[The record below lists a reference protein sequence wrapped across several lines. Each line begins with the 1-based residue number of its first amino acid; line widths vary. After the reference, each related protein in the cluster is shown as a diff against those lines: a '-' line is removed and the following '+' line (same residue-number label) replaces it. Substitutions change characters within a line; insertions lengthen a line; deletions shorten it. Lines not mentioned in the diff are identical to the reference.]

1 MGTNTQKLQE
11 SAFRLL
17 QKNAFQIKLSTKSK
31 NCDKFKKHAEL
42 GECHHE
48 IAKRLACRIIIKAS
62 SCKLTQAFQ
71 LWKKFNDAATCE
83 NKTDNICVIRMARQ
97 LEHLK
102 EARIFSHWKKVHFER
117 LMLRH
122 RIVSKIFLNASCLK
136 TSLGAAFT
144 MWKVESKH
152 GQWEK
157 ENVKR
162 KEIRTVEWKKGHQL
176 EWKATPKKR
185 PEDPNP
191 LSAKEM
197 KAK

>member
-1 MGTNTQKLQE
+1 MG
-11 SAFRLL
+11 
-17 QKNAFQIKLSTKSK
+17 
-31 NCDKFKKHAEL
+31 
-42 GECHHE
+42 G
-48 IAKRLACRIIIKAS
+48 
-62 SCKLTQAFQ
+62 
-71 LWKKFNDAATCE
+71 
-83 NKTDNICVIRMARQ
+83 V
-97 LEHLK
+97 
-102 EARIFSHWKKVHFER
+102 
-117 LMLRH
+117 
-122 RIVSKIFLNASCLK
+122 
-136 TSLGAAFT
+136 AFT

-197 KAK
+197 KAKDYAMKKMIKQNELFKAFFHWQSAYMVRRRMKSVLNKFIQSQLRSKMCAFFIKLQRRTHEHHISTVEDNHNQYILSLKNQHNDQVATLKKEHE